1 MPSLVIHAPEYQVVQ
16 VGKKSFINTFNTGI
30 GEGYAI
36 NRRLFGQIYPGCRVI
51 LLCNDKRCRAEGEL
65 VKLEPAMRDGKRL
78 ITKNGIPRYDVYIKN
93 LTTVTYKPER
103 LNHNGVAVI
112 E

>member
-16 VGKKSFINTFNTGI
+16 VGKKSFIDTLHTGI

-36 NRRLFGQIYPGCRVI
+36 NRKLFEQIYPGCRVI
-51 LLCNDKRCRAEGEL
+51 LLCKDTRCRAEGEL
-65 VKLEPAMRDGKRL
+65 IRLEPAMKEGNPL
-78 ITKNGIPRYDVYIKN
+78 ITKNGIQRYDVYIRN
-93 LTTVTYKPER
+93 LMKVTYKSED
-103 LNHNGVAVI
+103 LNKCGVAVI